1 MSILSRIKDLMSAN
15 INSMLD
21 KAEDPEKMANE
32 YLRQLTNELYEV
44 RTNVAAAMADETKL
58 EQRRISSQ
66 AEAESWQSKAEAAL
80 RAGDEELAKAA
91 LSRKVQSQKLFEQ
104 YDQQEKAQEQ
114 QVAAMQ
120 DALVQLETRIAET
133 KAKKELIIA
142 KKNRA
147 ATQEALQ
154 RTAQSMGKI
163 SAMDKLDQ
171 LEEKVDDQLA
181 RAEAMAKLEQGS
193 LESRFKDLEKDQE
206 VDSELAELKRKMGM
220 AQRVFT
226 FARFLSF

>member
-1 MSILSRIKDLMSAN
+1 MTILGRISDLISAN
-15 INSMLD
+15 VNSMLD

-44 RTNVAAAMADETKL
+44 RTGVAAAMADEAKL
-58 EQRRISSQ
+58 EQRRIASGGEMTQ
-66 AEAESWQSKAEAAL
+66 WESKAEAAL
-80 RAGDEELAKAA
+80 RAGDETLAKAA
-91 LSRKVQSQKLFEQ
+91 LSRKVQAQKLAQQYAEQ
-104 YDQQEKAQEQ
+104 EQAQEE
-114 QVAAMQ
+114 QVDAMQ
-120 DALVQLETRIAET
+120 QALVQLETRIAEV

-147 ATQEALQ
+147 QTQEALQ
-154 RTAQSMGKI
+154 RTAQSMGRV

-171 LEEKVDDQLA
+171 LEERVDDQLN

-193 LESRFKDLEKDQE
+193 LEARFQDLEKESE

-220 AQRVFT
+220 A
-226 FARFLSF
+226 

>member
-1 MSILSRIKDLMSAN
+1 MSILGRISDLISAN
-15 INSMLD
+15 VNAMLD

-44 RTNVAAAMADETKL
+44 RTSVAAAMADETKL
-58 EQRRISSQ
+58 EQRRIASS
-66 AEAESWQSKAEAAL
+66 AEVTQWETKAEAAL

-91 LSRKVQSQKLFEQ
+91 LSRKVQAQKLAEQ
-104 YDQQEKAQEQ
+104 YAQQEQAQEQ
-114 QVAAMQ
+114 QVDAMQ
-120 DALVQLETRIAET
+120 QALVQLETRIAEV

-147 ATQEALQ
+147 QTQEALQ

-163 SAMDKLDQ
+163 TAMDKLDQ
-171 LEEKVDDQLA
+171 LEERVDDQLN

-193 LESRFKDLEKDQE
+193 LEARFEDLEKATE

-220 AQRVFT
+220 A
-226 FARFLSF
+226 